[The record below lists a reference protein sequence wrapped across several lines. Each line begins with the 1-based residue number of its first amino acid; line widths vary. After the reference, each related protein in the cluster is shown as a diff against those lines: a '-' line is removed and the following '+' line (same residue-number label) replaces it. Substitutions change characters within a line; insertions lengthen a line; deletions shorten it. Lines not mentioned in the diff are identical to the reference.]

1 MIQRIQTLYLLL
13 AAFALG
19 ALSYFPLASF
29 IGDKDSLRLY
39 AYQLES
45 LVPDSVPAVSTFFI
59 WPILGIS
66 SLVLIFTI
74 TAIFLYKK
82 RFLQLNILRMSG
94 ILLLVLLGLF
104 FFYYADVLED
114 ISGGLADYEI
124 GAYLPVAA
132 FLFIILAFK
141 AIVSDIKL
149 LRSADRLR

>member
-1 MIQRIQTLYLLL
+1 MIQRIQTLYLIV
-13 AAFALG
+13 AAIALG
-19 ALSYFPLASF
+19 ALSYFPLATF
-29 IGDKDSLRLY
+29 IGDKNSLVLY
-39 AYQLES
+39 VYQLIS
-45 LVPDSVPAVSTFFI
+45 LVPDTDPGVSVFFV
-59 WPILGIS
+59 WPILGITG
-66 SLVLIFTI
+66 LVFIFTI
-74 TAIFLYKK
+74 ATIFLYKK

-94 ILLLVLLGLF
+94 ILLLVLIGLF

-114 ISGGLADYEI
+114 ISGGLADYDI